1 MDDEGN
7 TGYPERVANSDADN
21 ADAAWGDTEES
32 DDTQIIT
39 PGTPISFVDVIKG
52 ELQELQESKEV
63 YIAVKGY
70 ERSGLHIKY
79 RLPHDGKVLDD
90 ISRKVMREHKDSY
103 NRNLYISMDTMI
115 RLCEGLYVQ
124 PPESEGE
131 YVELDPE
138 LKGEPVQFDAR
149 LAEIVSNGSQISSA
163 RQVVFA
169 LFGNNEMMILS
180 HAERLNRWLMNTKAD
195 VETEL
200 WQQLGE

>member
-7 TGYPERVANSDADN
+7 SGYPERVETADEV
-21 ADAAWGDTEES
+21 AWGSDTDTEIDAE
-32 DDTQIIT
+32 TKIIT
-39 PGTPISFVDVIKG
+39 PGTPVSFVDIIQS

-70 ERSGLHIKY
+70 ERSGLHVKY
-79 RLPHDGKVLDD
+79 SLPRDGKMLDD
-90 ISRKVMREHKDSY
+90 ISRKVMREFKDAY
-103 NRNLYISMDTMI
+103 NRNLHISVDTMI

-124 PPESEGE
+124 HPEAGEE

-138 LKGEPVQFDAR
+138 NMGEPVQFDSR
-149 LAEIVSNGSQISSA
+149 LANIVSNGSQINSS

-169 LFGNNEMMILS
+169 LFGGNDLMVLS
-180 HAERLNRWLMNTKAD
+180 HAEKLNRWLMNTKAD

-200 WQQLGE
+200 WQQLGD